1 MSEHNFESDLE
12 QAGLSSDGP
21 LLKSEPNSSSLGGA
35 AAPDTDNPADSDYMW
50 QHPTPF
56 QPQQG
61 QGVANQ
67 GELFTASK
75 PKEGAHPNLFKLP
88 PREKKTNATSSFL
101 SPLIPPPPPVKSRPL
116 LPSPPATLHQLQR
129 PVRPPPPPPPP
140 SVV

>member
-12 QAGLSSDGP
+12 QAGLSSDVP

-88 PREKKTNATSSFL
+88 PREKKLTLRALFFL
-101 SPLIPPPPPVKSRPL
+101 LLSLPPPQLNPALCS
-116 LPSPPATLHQLQR
+116 SPPSTFSGAQSA
-129 PVRPPPPPPPP
+129 PPP
-140 SVV
+140 SPIPTPSVPS